1 MDPSKKPFTIR
12 SFTIHSISHSP
23 CPQSHP
29 PPAHLLK
36 GPGLGY
42 WIVSA
47 PSLVLGKTHV
57 TLRLIRPSRPQA
69 GLPPSRLARGVG
81 KLIEPPNMGVS
92 QNGTYHDIPP
102 IPMYH
107 QICFLSKFQFW
118 SLQFF
123 SQLCPLKLP
132 QIGCKSPDLGQRH
145 SEFPLPSQPEFPP
158 QPEFPLPSASC
169 AAKFFS
175 SCTLAACS
183 HDFNGQLVALVL
195 WNLEGGWIVIILTK
209 RESIGNPGFR
219 TQNYKYQISRIWFCN
234 DERASAKSC
243 YIMSVANPCLHQA

>member
-1 MDPSKKPFTIR
+1 MDPSKNHPPFG
-12 SFTIHSISHSP
+12 HSP
-23 CPQSHP
+23 FILS
-29 PPAHLLK
+29 ATARVLSLIHLQLI
-36 GPGLGY
+36 Y
-42 WIVSA
+42 WRVLDWGIELSL
-47 PSLVLGKTHV
+47 PHHWSLVKHT
-57 TLRLIRPSRPQA
+57 SRYVWYVQA
-69 GLPPSRLARGVG
+69 GL
-81 KLIEPPNMGVS
+81 KLVFLLLGWREELGSSWNPQIMGVS

-102 IPMYH
+102 IPIYH

-118 SLQFF
+118 SLPFF

-209 RESIGNPGFR
+209 RESIGNPGFM

-234 DERASAKSC
+234 DERASAKPC
-243 YIMSVANPCLHQA
+243 YIM